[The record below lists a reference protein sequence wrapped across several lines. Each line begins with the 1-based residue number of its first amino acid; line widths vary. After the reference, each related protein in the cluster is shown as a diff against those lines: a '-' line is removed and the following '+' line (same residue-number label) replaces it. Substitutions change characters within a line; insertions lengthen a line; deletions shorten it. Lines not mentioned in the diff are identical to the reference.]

1 MNKKVVW
8 KIRLRP
14 DGTWEN
20 VYEDDSVKINR
31 LKEYNLLLQFKDEL
45 IDLAMEARGFDEANE
60 VINRIKNDGPRNP
73 ESV

>member
-20 VYEDDSVKINR
+20 VYGDDSVKINR
-31 LKEYNLLLQFKDEL
+31 LKEYSLLQEFKDEL

>member
-31 LKEYNLLLQFKDEL
+31 LKEYNLLQEFKDEL

>member
-31 LKEYNLLLQFKDEL
+31 LKEYNLLQEFKDEL
-45 IDLAMEARGFDEANE
+45 IDLAMEARGFDEAND

>member
-1 MNKKVVW
+1 MNKKVIW
-8 KIRLRP
+8 KIRMKP

-20 VYEDDSVKINR
+20 VYDDSYKINR
-31 LKEYNLLLQFKDEL
+31 LKEYNMLQEFKDEL
-45 IDLAMEARGFDEANE
+45 IDLAMQARGLDEANE

>member
-20 VYEDDSVKINR
+20 VYGDDSVKINR

-45 IDLAMEARGFDEANE
+45 IDLAMEARGLNEANE

>member
-20 VYEDDSVKINR
+20 VYGDDSVKINR
-31 LKEYNLLLQFKDEL
+31 LKEYSLLQEFKDEL

-60 VINRIKNDGPRNP
+60 VINRIKNDRPRNP

>member
-20 VYEDDSVKINR
+20 VYGDDSVKINR

-45 IDLAMEARGFDEANE
+45 IDLAMEARGLNEANE
-60 VINRIKNDGPRNP
+60 VINRIKNDGPRNA